1 QPHPFLFHT
10 PNLKIHTL
18 WTPKHIHKPPH
29 PKHAIPMPST
39 TTTTTTTTPGNPG
52 PPPAPTTDPATAA
65 VTTAAPTTTPT
76 TLLWAYE
83 LRRENIELAARLAAA
98 EATIAALQHQLKDVR
113 EELQVQVQVQKV
125 CALKERE
132 WEEMERRV
140 QGVEDSVRGEVAVLA
155 GLVEGVQG
163 RVAGLMTRREGG
175 LGGEEGRKD
184 DVYGEEGVLV
194 PDSMSVGA
202 AAGGAGAGGLGYM
215 DGVGVSGG
223 LRLGMGM
230 GRGGGLSSTVEG
242 ESEST
247 SWESGSL
254 DCGGCRGGRGDGSVV
269 MVAGMASRMRG
280 EVCKVAAA
288 AVQNDADGAFGS
300 GSGRKI
306 NSQSVR
312 DWVEVLEN
320 RGMVRKRK
328 RARRFIPIV
337 PADEED
343 VLIARAM
350 MVGH

>member
-1 QPHPFLFHT
+1 
-10 PNLKIHTL
+10 
-18 WTPKHIHKPPH
+18 
-29 PKHAIPMPST
+29 MPST
-39 TTTTTTTTPGNPG
+39 TTTTPG

-83 LRRENIELAARLAAA
+83 LRRENIELAARLTAA

-113 EELQVQVQVQKV
+113 EELQVQKV

-194 PDSMSVGA
+194 PDSTSAGA
-202 AAGGAGAGGLGYM
+202 AAGGAGGGDLGYM
-215 DGVGVSGG
+215 DRVGVSGG
-223 LRLGMGM
+223 LRLGM

-242 ESEST
+242 GSEST

-254 DCGGCRGGRGDGSVV
+254 DCGGGRGGRGDGSVV
-269 MVAGMASRMRG
+269 MAL
-280 EVCKVAAA
+280 
-288 AVQNDADGAFGS
+288 
-300 GSGRKI
+300 
-306 NSQSVR
+306 
-312 DWVEVLEN
+312 W
-320 RGMVRKRK
+320 
-328 RARRFIPIV
+328 
-337 PADEED
+337 
-343 VLIARAM
+343 
-350 MVGH
+350 

>member
-1 QPHPFLFHT
+1 
-10 PNLKIHTL
+10 
-18 WTPKHIHKPPH
+18 
-29 PKHAIPMPST
+29 MPST
-39 TTTTTTTTPGNPG
+39 TNTTTTTTPGNPG

-65 VTTAAPTTTPT
+65 ATSATTTTPT

-98 EATIAALQHQLKDVR
+98 EATIAALQYQLKDVR
-113 EELQVQVQVQKV
+113 EELQVQVQKV

-163 RVAGLMTRREGG
+163 RVAGLMARREGG
-175 LGGEEGRKD
+175 LGGEVGRED
-184 DVYGEEGVLV
+184 DGYGEEEVLV
-194 PDSMSVGA
+194 PDSMSAGA
-202 AAGGAGAGGLGYM
+202 AGAGGGGGLGYM

-223 LRLGMGM
+223 LRLGM

-254 DCGGCRGGRGDGSVV
+254 DCGGAGDGAGGRGDGSVV
-269 MVAGMASRMRG
+269 MAAGMASRMRG
-280 EVCKVAAA
+280 EVCKVASAA
-288 AVQNDADGAFGS
+288 AAALQNDADGAFGG

-320 RGMVRKRK
+320 RGIVRKRK